1 MKTSLADHAYNII
14 KKDIITCELDPGS
27 QFAQSE
33 LVERYGLGVTPIREA
48 LKRLTQ
54 DGYVNSKPNFGFV
67 VAPITITD
75 VRDIYELR
83 LIIETASVQLAAT
96 RATQA
101 QLEQILENAGFSY
114 RYHDRE
120 SYLEFLDFNTR
131 FHTMVAVASGN
142 TRLADTLEK
151 LLNDMT
157 RIFNLG
163 LELRDSAEEMR
174 VEHIRLAEALYQ
186 RDAKLAG
193 KIIHEQIL
201 TSQQRVLD
209 MLWSRLGGD
218 RVDLG
223 LLSANF
229 S

>member
-1 MKTSLADHAYNII
+1 MKTSLADYAYNVI
-14 KKDIITCELDPGS
+14 KKDILTCEMDPGT

-48 LKRLTQ
+48 LKRLMQ
-54 DGYVNSKPNFGFV
+54 DGYVSSKPNFGFV
-67 VAPITITD
+67 VAPITISD

-83 LIIETASVQLAAT
+83 LIIETASVKLAAT
-96 RATQA
+96 RATKE
-101 QLEQILENAGFSY
+101 QLEQILENASFSY

-131 FHTMVAVASGN
+131 FHSMVAMASGN
-142 TRLADTLEK
+142 TRLAETLEK

-163 LELRDSAEEMR
+163 LDLRDSAEEMR
-174 VEHIRLAEALYQ
+174 AEHIRLARALHE
-186 RDAKLAG
+186 RDSALASE
-193 KIIHEQIL
+193 IIHEQIL
-201 TSQQRVLD
+201 TSQQRVLE

-223 LLSANF
+223 TLSTNLA
-229 S
+229 